1 MKLKYC
7 SHDQVY
13 QNEPEIGEVFSKVF
27 SESEIKREDVFITS
41 KLWNT
46 SHRPEQVISQSFN
59 FDYSYFGTSKPV
71 TFGLL
76 TW

>member
-27 SESEIKREDVFITS
+27 SEGEIKREDVFITS

-59 FDYSYFGTSKPV
+59 VDYSHLGNSKPV
-71 TFGLL
+71 NSGILK
-76 TW
+76 W